1 VRDPVLVPEYANDM
15 QRFPIG
21 AALVL
26 ASLVLNAQE
35 PDVPKDSTRITVTG
49 CLKGRMLTSVR
60 REEPEPVS
68 TPVEDGRRF
77 RLSGPKK
84 VLSEIQAQ
92 GDQLVSVTGLVKL
105 SQLSPATQGISIGGG
120 GSIRLGGGPPNRD
133 PTGVDP
139 RRDPLANQTL
149 LDIESWRPLPE
160 SCKGLVR

>member
-1 VRDPVLVPEYANDM
+1 MPGVLVA
-15 QRFPIG
+15 I
-21 AALVL
+21 ALVL
-26 ASLVLNAQE
+26 GGLSLNAQE
-35 PDVPKDSTRITVTG
+35 RDVPSDSARITVTG

-68 TPVEDGRRF
+68 TPVENGRRF
-77 RLSGPKK
+77 RLSGAKK

-105 SQLSPATQGISIGGG
+105 SQLSPPTQGISIGGNG
-120 GSIRLGGGPPNRD
+120 NIRLGGGAPNRD

-149 LDIESWRPLPE
+149 LDVESWRPLPE
-160 SCKGLVR
+160 SCKGRMP